1 MHMTCMRVEVNG
13 FHGTTVSLLRQWLP
27 MWGWCGCKD
36 HQCQVKGGYL
46 WKQHLTSPPPSPAEE
61 PAHRESNHQESSMWS
76 FRLISTLCLMNF
88 VHHLQWLND
97 RWGIS
102 VSECEIKSI
111 LKKEVLMNK
120 CERQWRYSSFI
131 SAANSL
137 FQHVSS
143 DESQVLSDCFK
154 LTIKIKR
161 GCNSCSSCETS
172 RLPNYL
178 SELRILKSPSSLSD
192 ELISAS
198 GSCRNVSSDSESDDE
213 DERFPSS

>member
-1 MHMTCMRVEVNG
+1 
-13 FHGTTVSLLRQWLP
+13 
-27 MWGWCGCKD
+27 
-36 HQCQVKGGYL
+36 
-46 WKQHLTSPPPSPAEE
+46 
-61 PAHRESNHQESSMWS
+61 
-76 FRLISTLCLMNF
+76 
-88 VHHLQWLND
+88 
-97 RWGIS
+97 
-102 VSECEIKSI
+102 
-111 LKKEVLMNK
+111 MNK

-137 FQHVSS
+137 FQHVSR